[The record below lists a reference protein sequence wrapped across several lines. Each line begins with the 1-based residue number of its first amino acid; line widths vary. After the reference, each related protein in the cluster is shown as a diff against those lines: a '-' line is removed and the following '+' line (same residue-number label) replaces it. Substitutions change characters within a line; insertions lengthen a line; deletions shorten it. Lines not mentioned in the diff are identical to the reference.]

1 MAFENTK
8 GIAWNTLI
16 DDRGKKNSLS
26 LFVDNKILPSMFV
39 TNALTWWVL
48 SIFLPLIKST
58 WILVTLRVI
67 QQEDYFGLKKDLI
80 NVNKFKKD
88 PYLP

>member
-1 MAFENTK
+1 MAFDIAK
-8 GIAWNTLI
+8 GIAWNILI

-48 SIFLPLIKST
+48 SIFFTPNKIYVNFRHVWSYTIMSLFL
-58 WILVTLRVI
+58 
-67 QQEDYFGLKKDLI
+67 LKKRFD
-80 NVNKFKKD
+80 KCK
-88 PYLP
+88 

>member
-1 MAFENTK
+1 MAFDIAK
-8 GIAWNTLI
+8 GIAWNILI

-48 SIFLPLIKST
+48 STFLPLIKST
-58 WILVTLRVI
+58 WILDSYEVI
-67 QQEDYFGLKKDLI
+67 Q
-80 NVNKFKKD
+80 
-88 PYLP
+88 